1 MGVIKRM
8 RSRLDGVSCMLYASR
23 DDGVEVN
30 QGDRGL
36 GVEGRVWEEGGVLEH
51 ASEQKMKGGERIK
64 ERKPCGG

>member
-1 MGVIKRM
+1 M

-30 QGDRGL
+30 QGERRL

-51 ASEQKMKGGERIK
+51 ASEQKMKGGR
-64 ERKPCGG
+64 G